1 MFKALPGVLGLIAG
15 AGSHQEKAAGHRVV
29 ASGDLGQMAAQE
41 LALQESGFFEVGRW
55 DVYATV
61 PEADHRRA
69 LEYMWQ
75 RRTDGWWN
83 LPLVKEGI
91 ITEEEFKTA
100 LAVQCEKGR
109 DRVR

>member
-1 MFKALPGVLGLIAG
+1 MLKILPGVFGLLAG
-15 AGSHQEKAAGHRVV
+15 AKSHQELPKGHRTV

-41 LALQESGFFEVGRW
+41 LALQEGGFEVGRW

-69 LEYMWQ
+69 LEYMWK

-91 ITEEEFKTA
+91 ITQEEFKVA
-100 LAVQCEKGR
+100 LHHQCKR
-109 DRVR
+109 